1 MTSHIFLTLS
11 TLISFPKRTCAPRK
25 VGFCFVFNQIMDN
38 LYQGSLLYCLN
49 KDKITHVVLAS
60 EKTITIYTADM
71 GYLLT
76 LDLPFKPHYYLPV
89 SKDRILFFDTT
100 NRIAS
105 VELIDGVCT
114 EIDAPRGTSE
124 KKMLAYGSVFETEEG
139 FLFFPRDAFI
149 RSTTFIYS
157 FSLEKFKRVNI
168 KIPEGCFSF
177 GVGRHGV
184 LFRQLGEGGDLEVC
198 SFETAYKKREF
209 YPEFTM
215 SKNLFLEYLDVGDVF
230 DLPWKLA
237 YISLEKKAII
247 LVVNNKLDQRFIREI
262 IDRVSHDGD
271 GLAAGLEELAKAPDS
286 GKAVLIRDD
295 GFKKEIPFNEF
306 IVKGDFSPFCD
317 HLVFVEHGRK
327 TGAYSTDDLTLLASS
342 NSQFRPGS
350 FFLPD
355 GRMVYE
361 VKDGVCVTD
370 SSPFSALFKT
380 ECAE

>member
-1 MTSHIFLTLS
+1 
-11 TLISFPKRTCAPRK
+11 
-25 VGFCFVFNQIMDN
+25 MDN

-139 FLFFPRDAFI
+139 FLFFPHDTFVMKATFLYSP
-149 RSTTFIYS
+149 STG
-157 FSLEKFKRVNI
+157 KFKRVNI
-168 KIPEGCFSF
+168 KIPEGCFSSD
-177 GVGRHGV
+177 GGRHGV
-184 LFRQLGEGGDLEVC
+184 LYRQLGEDGDLQAC

-215 SKNLFLEYLDVGDVF
+215 SKDLFSQYLCAYDVY
-230 DLPWKLA
+230 DLPIKLA
-237 YISLEKKAII
+237 YISLEQKTVI
-247 LVVNNKLDQRFIREI
+247 LIWNDEPDESLIYDLF
-262 IDRVSHDGD
+262 DRISAGVDTASAVKNY
-271 GLAAGLEELAKAPDS
+271 LARVPVS
-286 GKAVLIRDD
+286 GKIVLIRDD

-306 IVKGDFSPFCD
+306 LVKGGFSLFCD
-317 HLVFVEHGRK
+317 RLVFVEHGRK
-327 TGAYSTDDLTLLASS
+327 TDAYSTDDLTLLASS

-370 SSPFSALFKT
+370 SSPLSALFKT

>member
-1 MTSHIFLTLS
+1 MYNKNMANTY
-11 TLISFPKRTCAPRK
+11 P
-25 VGFCFVFNQIMDN
+25 
-38 LYQGSLLYCLN
+38 GSLLHCLDDGN
-49 KDKITHVVLAS
+49 VTLIILINDGAAC
-60 EKTITIYTADM
+60 IYTVDM
-71 GYLLT
+71 KFLIKVNV
-76 LDLPFKPHYYLPV
+76 PFVPDYYLRV
-89 SKDRILFFDTT
+89 SKRKVLFFNMD

-105 VELIDGVCT
+105 VDITDGNCT
-114 EIDAPRGTSE
+114 ELDPPRGTSLR
-124 KKMLAYGSVFETEEG
+124 KWLAFSSVFETEEG
-139 FLFFPRDAFI
+139 ILFFPRDAFI

-184 LFRQLGEGGDLEVC
+184 LFRQLGEGGDLEAC
-198 SFETAYKKREF
+198 SFETAYQKRGF

-215 SKNLFLEYLDVGDVF
+215 SKDLFLEYLDVSDVF
-230 DLPWKLA
+230 DLPCKLA